1 MSTRDAGTI
10 VWNNKHE
17 SSNTDGIQ
25 PAAPKYSI
33 FGERIRH
40 VAPSALQCSMF
51 CGGKQ
56 CKYDNPNKFKEN
68 EMAIKG
74 LYSSW

>member
-1 MSTRDAGTI
+1 MAGKLGEIKWTDTLE
-10 VWNNKHE
+10 VDFLKL
-17 SSNTDGIQ
+17 SS
-25 PAAPKYSI
+25 PKYSL

-40 VAPSALQCSMF
+40 VAPNYLQCSMF

-56 CKYDNPNKFKEN
+56 CKYDNPSKFKEN
-68 EMAIKG
+68 EMAIVG